1 MYAGVIVYTYLN
13 VTMYIYK
20 GMGHKG
26 FRSHRTL
33 FFKYETTLYHY
44 SAILS
49 FYGTSKYATVIVK
62 TQVVNLVACY
72 ERDL

>member
-1 MYAGVIVYTYLN
+1 MLVLLFILTSTLQCIYTREW
-13 VTMYIYK
+13 VTK
-20 GMGHKG
+20 ALEA
-26 FRSHRTL
+26 TEP

-49 FYGTSKYATVIVK
+49 FYGTSRYATVIVK